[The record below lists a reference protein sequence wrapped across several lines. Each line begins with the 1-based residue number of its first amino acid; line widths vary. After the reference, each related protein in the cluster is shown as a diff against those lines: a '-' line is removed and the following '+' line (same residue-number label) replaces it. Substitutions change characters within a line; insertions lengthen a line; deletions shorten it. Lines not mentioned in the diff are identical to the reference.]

1 MMYRPSLL
9 LAAAAAWLTAASPSP
24 VPAADIEPGSR
35 VTTTAAAPVQQGRTV
50 LARVPA
56 KTELKVVQVREG
68 WVGVEMKRGGKKV
81 VGWIQQKYVV
91 ASGGAPAEARSRG
104 AGSSSTPAAA
114 GGGPTVTL
122 TAISLRELRT
132 KLNEPQATQFFGAT
146 RVYGFVLASDELGN
160 DCVLITDQEPGRPV
174 LRLDDFKVAYRNV
187 DAGGSRPACTIDPR
201 PDVLQR
207 LSSISEGIG
216 TVGSMAEMQ
225 RLIREY
231 EQIARSEQDVHV
243 FSVDVQTH
251 FAQVMVEADYYLKS
265 VCNGD
270 AQVAGVTS
278 LTQLVLADARKEL
291 TRHGGRLQMPLKQ
304 MNRFWFN
311 AGKVTYRTS
320 GDRFM
325 LGSCPVVLLTEEE
338 AMTAGGGR
346 VGYGKP
352 SPHAKAFVDGF
363 TARYAQAAKAKPVY
377 RELEN
382 AYRFVALA
390 ELLLGQEARG
400 RASPVVEA
408 LVQDVRVPQV
418 AHRPTRPG
426 QFAVGKLDMSFKV
439 PNGRREVRLRLPS
452 CGGVVVGV
460 HFHEMERRPDPAG
473 AVDRIATAALTSR
486 PSPRAVWWRFRTASS
501 PASFD

>member
-1 MMYRPSLL
+1 MLHRPSLL
-9 LAAAAAWLTAASPSP
+9 VAAAVAWLTAASPYP
-24 VPAADIEPGSR
+24 GLAADIEPGSR
-35 VTTTAAAPVQQGRTV
+35 VITTATAPVQQGRTV

-56 KTELKVVQVREG
+56 KTELRVVQVREG
-68 WVGVEMKRGGKKV
+68 WVGVELKRSGKRV
-81 VGWIQQKYVV
+81 VGWVQQKYVV
-91 ASGGAPAEARSRG
+91 TSGSASTETRGRG
-104 AGSSSTPAAA
+104 AGSSTPAAA

-122 TAISLRELRT
+122 TAISLRELRA

-146 RVYGFVLASDELGN
+146 RVYGFLLASDELGN

-216 TVGSMAEMQ
+216 TVRSMAEMQ

-231 EQIARSEQDVHV
+231 EQIARAEQDVHV

-278 LTQLVLADARKEL
+278 LTQFVLADARKEL
-291 TRHGGRLQMPLKQ
+291 SKHGRLQMPLKQ

-346 VGYGKP
+346 VGFGRP
-352 SPHAKAFVDGF
+352 SPHAKAFADGF
-363 TARYAQAAKAKPVY
+363 TARYAQAAKTKPVY

-400 RASPVVEA
+400 RAGPVVES
-408 LVQDVRVPQV
+408 LLQEVRIPQV

-426 QFAVGKLDMSFKV
+426 QFAVGRLDMSFKV
-439 PNGRREVRLRLPS
+439 PNGRREVHLRLPS

-473 AVDRIATAALTSR
+473 VVDRIATAALSTR
-486 PSPRAVWWRFRTASS
+486 PSPRAAWWKFRSASS
-501 PASFD
+501 PASLD